1 MTLQLSHAEARRFL
15 TLYHFTP
22 TDIPGVLE
30 RLSTVQYDPLNP
42 VGRNPDLVFQARV
55 PGYQVDD
62 WQQVAYSDRMLY
74 DSWDKQACLVPV
86 SDWPQRALIREKY
99 RPYHDREILENEVE
113 VVQAVLAE
121 IDARGPLSSLEFE
134 DRAHAE
140 GSHAWYGTT
149 LTKRVLRSLWACGQ
163 LVTHHRKSGRHYY
176 DRPEHVIP
184 AHYFNAQPLLD
195 EEAYH
200 RWIMLR
206 RYTAVGLLRKTAE
219 AAIWS
224 ACGDS
229 KQRERAVLQLLET
242 GDLTPVHVGD
252 SAGHGD
258 KSNKAW
264 LYYMP
269 TTALKLLDVSSL
281 DSLTTFTATAPGVP
295 TMRFLGPL
303 DSMLWDRKGIQ
314 HIFNFAYTWEVYKPE
329 SARTW
334 GYYVLPVFYDDR
346 FVGRIDSRLEKGT
359 WIITRWW
366 WEPDIVPD
374 AMMLTALRIAAKNF
388 LCYLRAADIRVSDEV
403 SADVRMALLSS

>member
-1 MTLQLSHAEARRFL
+1 MTLQLSRAEARRFL
-15 TLYHFTP
+15 ALYHFTP

-62 WQQVAYSDRMLY
+62 WQQAAYTDRMLY
-74 DSWDKQACLVPV
+74 DSWDKQACLVPM

-121 IDARGPLSSLEFE
+121 IDGRGSLSSLEFE
-134 DRAHAE
+134 DRMRLE
-140 GSHAWYGTT
+140 GPDTWYGMTR
-149 LTKRVLRSLWACGQ
+149 TKRVLRSLWACGQ

-176 DRPEHVIP
+176 DRPQRVIP
-184 AHYFNAQPLLD
+184 ARYFNAPLLLD

-219 AAIWS
+219 ATIWS

-229 KQRERAVLQLLET
+229 KQRERAVLQLVEA

-252 SAGHGD
+252 STSSGD
-258 KSNKAW
+258 KSNKTW

-269 TTALKLLDVSSL
+269 TTALKLLEVSSVDPL
-281 DSLTTFTATAPGVP
+281 MTSVPTVP

-314 HIFNFAYTWEVYKPE
+314 HIFDFVYTWEVYKPE

-334 GYYVLPVFYDDR
+334 GYYVLPVFYGDR
-346 FVGRIDSRLEKGT
+346 FVARMDSRLEKGT
-359 WIITRWW
+359 WTIASWW
-366 WEPDIVPD
+366 WEPAIVPD
-374 AMMLTALRIAAKNF
+374 AEMLTALQIAAKKF
-388 LCYLRAADIRVSDEV
+388 LCYLRANAIRVSDEV
-403 SADVRMALLSS
+403 SADVRMALLSSV

>member
-1 MTLQLSHAEARRFL
+1 MTLQLSRAEARSFL
-15 TLYHFTP
+15 ALYHFTP

-62 WQQVAYSDRMLY
+62 WQQAAYTDRILY
-74 DSWDKQACLVPV
+74 DSWDKQACLVPI
-86 SDWPQRALIREKY
+86 SDWPQRVLIREKY
-99 RPYHDREILENEVE
+99 RPYHDREILESEVE

-134 DRAHAE
+134 DRIHLE
-140 GSHAWYGTT
+140 GPDTWYGMTR
-149 LTKRVLRSLWACGQ
+149 TKRVLRSLWACGQ

-184 AHYFNAQPLLD
+184 AHYFNAPPLLD
-195 EEAYH
+195 EEAYQ

-219 AAIWS
+219 ATIWS

-229 KQRERAVLQLLET
+229 KQRERAVLQLVES

-252 SAGHGD
+252 SAD
-258 KSNKAW
+258 TRNKAW

-269 TTALKLLDVSSL
+269 TTALKLLDVSSR
-281 DSLTTFTATAPGVP
+281 DPLTTFTTSVPSVPSVP

-314 HIFNFAYTWEVYKPE
+314 HIFDFVYTWEVYKPE
-329 SARTW
+329 SVRTW
-334 GYYVLPVFYDDR
+334 GYYVIPVFYGDR
-346 FVGRIDSRLEKGT
+346 FVGRMDSRLEKGT
-359 WIITRWW
+359 WTIARWW
-366 WEPDIVPD
+366 WEPGIVPD
-374 AMMLTALRIAAKNF
+374 AMMLTALHVAAKNF
-388 LCYLRAADIRVSDEV
+388 LCYLRANDIRISDEV
-403 SADVRMALLSS
+403 SADVRKALLQS